1 MNRPWITRPWVTL
14 AAVSMMFFL
23 ITATTF
29 SSLGVVLPAMIG
41 ELHWSWGGAGTGFSL
56 LGVAAGVTATL
67 PATMIRRF
75 GVRVTLVTG
84 SLVMGGAFACLALTQ
99 GLPLYFL
106 GCLLMGLGFALL
118 ATVPGTYLLTRLYA
132 NPSFAFGL
140 YFTVGGLGGV
150 AGPILYLW
158 VAAVSQ
164 DWRAYWL
171 VSLVIVTLAGL
182 LSAVLVDVKTDL
194 HRDANDKS
202 GVASGEWPVK
212 AAMRTRQFVILAAS
226 YSIFLFVGITVN
238 AVSVAHLMNHGV
250 TAAVAAGM
258 MSTEALINA
267 GARLAGGV
275 AVRWIGAKSL
285 LLLSLTMLI
294 VGLAALSAARGLPLM
309 LVYATGIGI
318 GYGLTFFASTILL
331 LDYFGRAPNL
341 ELFAAINLISTV
353 GSGGPAFAGFVA
365 DRTGSFVPAF
375 AILAVLVLL
384 VLIAVAFM
392 HRPQRSPA

>member
-1 MNRPWITRPWVTL
+1 MTRPWVTL
-14 AAVSMMFFL
+14 AAVSAVFFF

-56 LGVAAGVTATL
+56 LGVATGVTATV
-67 PATMIRRF
+67 PASLIRRF
-75 GVRVTLVTG
+75 GVRTTLVAG
-84 SLVMGGAFACLALTQ
+84 SLVMAAAFACLALTQ

-106 GCLLMGLGFALL
+106 GCVLMGLGFALL
-118 ATVPGTYLLTRLYA
+118 ATVPGTYLLTRLYP

-158 VAAVSQ
+158 VTAVSQ
-164 DWRAYWL
+164 NWRAYWL
-171 VSLVIVTLAGL
+171 VSLLIVTITGL

-194 HRDANDKS
+194 SQSADGKAGTVS
-202 GVASGEWPVK
+202 GDWPVK
-212 AAMRTRQFVILAAS
+212 AALRTRQFAILAAA

-238 AVSVAHLMNHGV
+238 AVSVAHLMGRGV
-250 TAAVAAGM
+250 TAAVAASM

-267 GARLAGGV
+267 GARMAGGV
-275 AVRWIGAKSL
+275 LVRWIGAKIL
-285 LLLSLTMLI
+285 LLLSLTMLL
-294 VGLAALSAARGLPLM
+294 VGLVALSAAHDLPLM
-309 LVYATGIGI
+309 LIYATGIGV

-331 LDYFGRAPNL
+331 LNYFGRTPNL
-341 ELFAAINLISTV
+341 ELFAIVNLISTV

-365 DRTGSFVPAF
+365 DHTGSFVPAF
-375 AILAVLVLL
+375 TILEGLVVL

-392 HRPQRSPA
+392 HRPQRSVA

>member
-1 MNRPWITRPWVTL
+1 MSRPWITL
-14 AAVSMMFFL
+14 AAVSVVYFL

-29 SSLGVVLPAMIG
+29 SSLGVVLPAMIS

-75 GVRVTLVTG
+75 GVRATLVAG
-84 SLVMGGAFACLALTQ
+84 SLAMGAAFACLALTH

-106 GCLLMGLGFALL
+106 GCVLMGLGFALL
-118 ATVPGTYLLTRLYA
+118 ATVPGTYLLTRLYT

-158 VAAVSQ
+158 VAAISQ

-171 VSLVIVTLAGL
+171 VSLLLVMLAGL
-182 LSAVLVDVKTDL
+182 VSAALVDVKTDL
-194 HRDANDKS
+194 HRDGADKS
-202 GVASGEWPVK
+202 AGSDDWTVK
-212 AAMRTRQFVILAAS
+212 AALRTRQFAILAAA

-250 TAAVAAGM
+250 TAAVAGGM
-258 MSTEALINA
+258 MSAEALINA

-275 AVRWIGAKSL
+275 LVRWIGAKIL
-285 LLLSLTMLI
+285 LLLSLAMLI
-294 VGLAALSAARGLPLM
+294 IGLLALSAAHDVPLM
-309 LVYATGIGI
+309 LVYAVGIGV

-341 ELFAAINLISTV
+341 ELFAIVNLISVV

-365 DRTGSFVPAF
+365 DHTGSFVPAF
-375 AILAVLVLL
+375 TILEGLVLL
-384 VLIAVAFM
+384 VLIAVAVM
-392 HRPQRSPA
+392 RPPRRSLA

>member
-1 MNRPWITRPWVTL
+1 MNRPWVTL

-29 SSLGVVLPAMIG
+29 SSLGVVLPAMIS

-56 LGVAAGVTATL
+56 LGVATGVTATL

-75 GVRVTLVTG
+75 GVRATLVAG
-84 SLVMGGAFACLALTQ
+84 SLAMGAAFACLALTQ

-106 GCLLMGLGFALL
+106 GCVLMGLGFALL

-158 VAAVSQ
+158 VAAISQ
-164 DWRAYWL
+164 NWRAYWL
-171 VSLVIVTLAGL
+171 VSLVLVTLAGL

-194 HRDANDKS
+194 HQDTDDKEAGS
-202 GVASGEWPVK
+202 DDWTVK
-212 AAMRTRQFVILAAS
+212 AALRTRQFAILAAA
-226 YSIFLFVGITVN
+226 YAIFLFVGITVN
-238 AVSVAHLMNHGV
+238 AVSVAHLMSRGV
-250 TAAVAAGM
+250 TAAVAGGM

-275 AVRWIGAKSL
+275 LVRWIGAKTL
-285 LLLSLTMLI
+285 LLLSLTMLM
-294 VGLAALSAARGLPLM
+294 VGLVALSAAHDLPLM
-309 LVYATGIGI
+309 LVYATGIGV

-331 LDYFGRAPNL
+331 LNYFGRTPNL
-341 ELFAAINLISTV
+341 ELFAIVNLIATV

-365 DRTGSFVPAF
+365 DHTGSFVPAF
-375 AILAVLVLL
+375 TILEGLVLL

-392 HRPQRSPA
+392 HRPQRSAA

>member
-1 MNRPWITRPWVTL
+1 MSRSWITL
-14 AAVSMMFFL
+14 AAVSVVYFL

-29 SSLGVVLPAMIG
+29 GSLGVVLPAMIG
-41 ELHWSWGGAGTGFSL
+41 ELKWSWGGAGTGFSL

-75 GVRVTLVTG
+75 GVRATLVAG
-84 SLVMGGAFACLALTQ
+84 SLAMGAAFACLALTH

-106 GCLLMGLGFALL
+106 GCVLMGLGFALL

-158 VAAVSQ
+158 VAAISQ

-171 VSLVIVTLAGL
+171 VSLLLVLLAGL

-194 HRDANDKS
+194 HQDAND
-202 GVASGEWPVK
+202 ASAGSDDWTVK
-212 AAMRTRQFVILAAS
+212 AALRTRQFAILAAA

-250 TAAVAAGM
+250 TAAVAGGM
-258 MSTEALINA
+258 MSAEALINA

-275 AVRWIGAKSL
+275 LVRWIGAKVL
-285 LLLSLTMLI
+285 LLLSLAMLI
-294 VGLAALSAARGLPLM
+294 VGLLALSAAHGLPLM
-309 LVYATGIGI
+309 LVYAIGIGV

-341 ELFAAINLISTV
+341 ELFAIVNLISVV

-365 DRTGSFVPAF
+365 DHSGSFIPAF
-375 AILAVLVLL
+375 TILEGLVLL
-384 VLIAVAFM
+384 VLIAVAVM
-392 HRPQRSPA
+392 RRPQRSPA